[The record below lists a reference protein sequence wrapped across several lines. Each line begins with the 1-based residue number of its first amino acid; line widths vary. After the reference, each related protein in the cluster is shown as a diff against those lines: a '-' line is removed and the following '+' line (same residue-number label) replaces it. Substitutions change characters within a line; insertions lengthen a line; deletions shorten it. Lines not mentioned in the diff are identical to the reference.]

1 MHEARKMVHE
11 AQEKTNE
18 AKETGALESKFE
30 IAKNLLKQN
39 VSLDIIMN
47 ATGLNIDEIEKL

>member
-1 MHEARKMVHE
+1 MVHE

-47 ATGLNIDEIEKL
+47 ATGLSSYEIEKL